1 MASTSTIDNGLAQLA
16 PPRPWRVRGSLDAG
30 TLMLALKSV
39 LFALLIPGTVT
50 VLIPYV
56 LISRRLTT
64 VFSDWSPLQYAAL
77 LPMAMGAAILVV
89 CIRDLTVLGR
99 GTLAHIDPP
108 TRLVVRGLYRYVRNP
123 MYVGGLLLL
132 LGEALAFRSIAILA
146 WAALW
151 FLAINC
157 LVLFYEEPALH
168 RQFGEA
174 YERYCSA
181 VSRWRPGRRYSGVA

>member
-1 MASTSTIDNGLAQLA
+1 
-16 PPRPWRVRGSLDAG
+16 
-30 TLMLALKSV
+30 MLALNSV

-50 VLIPYV
+50 VVIPYV
-56 LISRRLTT
+56 LIARRLAT
-64 VFSDWSPLQYAAL
+64 VFNHWSPLQYAAL
-77 LPMAMGAAILVV
+77 LPMAIGVTILVI

-123 MYVGGLLLL
+123 MYVGGLVLLL
-132 LGEALAFRSIAILA
+132 SEALAFRSIAILA

-157 LVLFYEEPALH
+157 VVVFYEEPALQ

-174 YERYCSA
+174 YVRYREA
-181 VSRWRPGRRYSGVA
+181 VKRWEPGRPYRAAT